1 MIDMTKW
8 EQIAHDTMLKRKPGA
23 PGRLSGR
30 ISIVT
35 GSAQGFGQG
44 IAEEIYREG
53 AFVVVAD
60 LNEPLAQKVARNLG
74 ERAIAVRVDVTDEQ
88 SVADMIAR
96 TVEHF
101 GGLDLMISN
110 AGVLRAGSLDQMEK
124 KDFEFV
130 TAVNYTAFFTCT
142 RYASRIMRAQR
153 KADPTWMGDI
163 ITINSKSGL
172 QGSNKNFAY
181 AGGKFGGIGLV
192 QSFAMELAEYGIKV
206 NAICPGNFYDGPLW
220 SDPDR
225 GLFVQDIL
233 TPYMNIQDAT
243 WAEGWGQP
251 IRCLDDYLG
260 AIEERLAALGDEL
273 RTSVQSANVRAAK
286 VLASNHQ
293 AEFAR
298 WLGLEVVATFVGSDV
313 ETISNIDHC
322 LKQTAGQEIRFVV
335 ANQQEGAA
343 LAGALADRLG
353 ARAVVFSNFPSQADK
368 ATGFDRLLRDNVQGL
383 IAAVTP

>member
-1 MIDMTKW
+1 MRAFGFAVSWAVVLPLLVLTGGCRD
-8 EQIAHDTMLKRKPGA
+8 
-23 PGRLSGR
+23 
-30 ISIVT
+30 
-35 GSAQGFGQG
+35 GSAAVEASE
-44 IAEEIYREG
+44 IAVTNSYLE
-53 AFVVVAD
+53 AVVRD
-60 LNEPLAQKVARNLG
+60 LCGPDTAILCLAPPGMCPGHFDISPAQVRQLGRCRMLLLFDFQQKVEASLARLKAKG
-74 ERAIAVRVDVTDEQ
+74 LRTH
-88 SVADMIAR
+88 MIQ
-96 TVEHF
+96 
-101 GGLDLMISN
+101 G
-110 AGVLRAGSLDQMEK
+110 
-124 KDFEFV
+124 
-130 TAVNYTAFFTCT
+130 
-142 RYASRIMRAQR
+142 
-153 KADPTWMGDI
+153 P
-163 ITINSKSGL
+163 SGL
-172 QGSNKNFAY
+172 CVPDSY
-181 AGGKFGGIGLV
+181 AATCREV
-192 QSFAMELAEYGIKV
+192 AAMLSAACPTRATELEA
-206 NAICPGNFYDGPLW
+206 
-220 SDPDR
+220 R
-225 GLFVQDIL
+225 
-233 TPYMNIQDAT
+233 
-243 WAEGWGQP
+243 
-251 IRCLDDYLG
+251 LG